1 VSHSSS
7 DSWLRGRRPARA
19 QPRGSAY
26 LIALAALVVGLTLGL
41 ALMAAGSQ
49 ALRAQNGLERSRML
63 SCAALG
69 GLEYGYWAFT
79 YGAYGLPT
87 DLTTTLGECTLLVQV
102 VDNTRQIPDTIR
114 VTSTASC
121 AGRSVSITR
130 VYGAKKLTDV
140 FLYAVAS
147 NGSETE
153 SDAII
158 CGADPGGEGDVYI
171 NGNVKWQDSRSAV
184 YGTVYAAGS
193 INSSLFAW
201 AKQPNQ
207 PLLAFPAIDLSY
219 YQARANV
226 IYTRATTLI
235 NPTFAQ
241 PFTLVYVDG
250 DLTIRGTVTGTGT
263 IVVNGRIEVDG
274 SLVYA
279 QAGRDKIALIATDD
293 IRIGSAAQTVSG
305 ILYSEGKVSVRP
317 RSTDLSVP
325 AGVLAGAS
333 LDIHGTIRVVHD
345 PDLTDEMKRAMQLP
359 GHTA

>member
-1 VSHSSS
+1 
-7 DSWLRGRRPARA
+7 
-19 QPRGSAY
+19 
-26 LIALAALVVGLTLGL
+26 
-41 ALMAAGSQ
+41 
-49 ALRAQNGLERSRML
+49 
-63 SCAALG
+63 
-69 GLEYGYWAFT
+69 
-79 YGAYGLPT
+79 
-87 DLTTTLGECTLLVQV
+87 
-102 VDNTRQIPDTIR
+102 
-114 VTSTASC
+114 
-121 AGRSVSITR
+121 
-130 VYGAKKLTDV
+130 
-140 FLYAVAS
+140 
-147 NGSETE
+147 
-153 SDAII
+153 
-158 CGADPGGEGDVYI
+158 
-171 NGNVKWQDSRSAV
+171 
-184 YGTVYAAGS
+184 
-193 INSSLFAW
+193 
-201 AKQPNQ
+201 
-207 PLLAFPAIDLSY
+207 
-219 YQARANV
+219 V